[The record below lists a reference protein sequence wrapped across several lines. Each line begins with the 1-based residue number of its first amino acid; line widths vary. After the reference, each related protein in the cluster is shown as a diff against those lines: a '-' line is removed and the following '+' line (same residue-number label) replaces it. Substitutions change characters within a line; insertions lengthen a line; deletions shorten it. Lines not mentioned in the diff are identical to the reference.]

1 MNNLTETQKE
11 ILNNLEIE
19 FLKLNIP
26 VNTKS
31 TGLINVNKI
40 RNLLDT
46 SEKES
51 KEIDL
56 WNKLQERL
64 YEDYK
69 VETFAKLEEA
79 LYEMGIGCELKKNSI
94 VIGGRQS
101 IYFKGLKC
109 NYIRLGN
116 EQTKTKYVFEQ
127 GLSIYFNPHSENKFD
142 TLEELCANEQFEKIL
157 ITMCNK

>member
-1 MNNLTETQKE
+1 MKNLTETQKE

-19 FLKLNIP
+19 FLKLNSS

-40 RNLLDT
+40 RNLLT
-46 SEKES
+46 ESEKES

-56 WNKLQERL
+56 WNETQQRL

-69 VETFAKLEEA
+69 VETFVKLEEA
-79 LYEMGIGCELKKNSI
+79 LGEMGIGCELKSNSI
-94 VIGGRQS
+94 VIGGSQS
-101 IYFKGLKC
+101 VYFRGLKC

-116 EQTKTKYVFEQ
+116 ESTKTKYVFQQ
-127 GLSIYFNPHSENKFD
+127 GLSIYFYTSSSTGFN
-142 TLEELCANEQFEKIL
+142 TLEELCAHEQFEKIL

>member
-1 MNNLTETQKE
+1 MKKLTETQKE

-40 RNLLDT
+40 RNLLT
-46 SEKES
+46 ESEKER

-56 WNKLQERL
+56 WNNLQQRL

-69 VETFAKLEEA
+69 AETFAKLEEA
-79 LYEMGIGCELKKNSI
+79 LDEMGIGCELKKNSI
-94 VIGGRQS
+94 VIGGGQS
-101 IYFKGLKC
+101 VYFKGLKC

-116 EQTKTKYVFEQ
+116 ESTKTKYIFEQ
-127 GLSIYFNPHSENKFD
+127 GVSIYFVTSSSTKFN
-142 TLEELCANEQFEKIL
+142 TLEELCAHEQFEKIL